1 MTTTTNFQEITTARA
16 DTLEARRKFDVVK
29 IGDGA
34 GNIVNLFLPEGTGQ
48 AVADAINAAVATKG
62 GE

>member
-1 MTTTTNFQEITTARA
+1 MTTTTNFHKITTARA
-16 DTLEARRKFDVVK
+16 DTLEASRKFDVVG

-34 GNIVNLFLPEGTGQ
+34 RNIVNLFLPEGTGQ
-48 AVADAINAAVATKG
+48 AVADAINAAVAKG